1 LKAAAFRWAFFI
13 FAREKDMSEM
23 LQEFVDS
30 GSQRLRV
37 DRAAGV
43 IRGVKLLG
51 LASRNGRRYREE
63 ALVQAVGLY
72 EGAKVNINH
81 PKGHP
86 LSPRD
91 YQDRLGVV
99 RGVQFRSG
107 DGLFGDLHFNPKH
120 ALSEQLVWDAEH
132 APQNVGM
139 SHNVLAR
146 TTRSGDETVVEA
158 ITKVQSIDLVADP
171 ATTSGLYEHSS
182 SQEPRVDS
190 QEPAIGALTPALDS
204 KLLTL
209 DSLTLEEF
217 RLHRP
222 DLIREIENTYEAQLE
237 EANRR
242 LEEVTAREEVSRRR
256 ERIAQLLQENN
267 LPLPPGDS
275 LADSRLVTPHFIE
288 TLMQAADE
296 QIVRRLVEERAELI
310 RTASRWSRSRPS
322 TDRRP
327 RSRDQVGL
335 ASSAGG
341 TAVRNAAEFAAAV
354 RGR

>member
-1 LKAAAFRWAFFI
+1 
-13 FAREKDMSEM
+13 MSEL

-146 TTRSGDETVVEA
+146 VARSGDETVVEA

-171 ATTSGLYEHSS
+171 ATTSGLYEHAAG
-182 SQEPRVDS
+182 QETRVES
-190 QEPAIGALTPALDS
+190 REPEKSFLAPALDT
-204 KLLTL
+204 KLLAL
-209 DSLTLEEF
+209 DSITLEQL
-217 RLHRP
+217 RALRP
-222 DLIREIENTYEAQLE
+222 DLICEIEEAYETQLQE
-237 EANRR
+237 VRTRLDEMVARDEA
-242 LEEVTAREEVSRRR
+242 SRRR
-256 ERIAQLLQENN
+256 ERILQLLQENN
-267 LPLPPGDS
+267 LPLPTNPGV
-275 LADSRLVTPHFIE
+275 AASRLVPAHFIE
-288 TLMQAADE
+288 SLMQAADD
-296 QIVRRLVEERAELI
+296 QAVLRLIEERAELV
-310 RTASRWSRSRPS
+310 RVASHWRDNRHSHG
-322 TDRRP
+322 RRP
-327 RSRDQVGL
+327 RSRDQVGIA
-335 ASSAGG
+335 ASANGMP
-341 TAVRNAAEFAAAV
+341 VRSAAEFAAAV

>member
-1 LKAAAFRWAFFI
+1 
-13 FAREKDMSEM
+13 MSEV

-51 LASRNGRRYREE
+51 LASRNGRRYREA
-63 ALVQAVGLY
+63 ALTAAVGLY

-99 RGVQFRSG
+99 RGVEFRAG
-107 DGLFGDLHFNPKH
+107 EGLFGDLHFNPKH

-146 TTRSGDETVVEA
+146 TSRSGSETVVEA

-171 ATTSGLYEHSS
+171 ATTSGLYEQAERSAEEQQRSS
-182 SQEPRVDS
+182 GVADQSES
-190 QEPAIGALTPALDS
+190 SIATALPHYSTTALA
-204 KLLTL
+204 
-209 DSLTLEEF
+209 SLTLEQL
-217 RLHRP
+217 RRHRP
-222 DLIREIENTYEAQLE
+222 DLLCEVESAYE
-237 EANRR
+237 RR
-242 LEEVTAREEVSRRR
+242 LEQVRAQLDEMIAREQSQRRR
-256 ERIAQLLQENN
+256 QRVLQLLQEHD
-267 LPLPPGDS
+267 LPLPTQDGAAES
-275 LADSRLVTPHFIE
+275 YLVSPQFVE
-288 TLMQAADE
+288 TLMHAADE
-296 QIVRRLVEERAELI
+296 ETVRQLIAERADLM
-310 RTASRWSRSRPS
+310 RSACNWNGGRQAN
-322 TDRRP
+322 RRP
-327 RSRDQVGL
+327 RSRDQVAL
-335 ASSAGG
+335 AQRAMGG
-341 TAVRNAAEFAAAV
+341 HIQGGKDFAAAV
-354 RGR
+354 RGG

>member
-1 LKAAAFRWAFFI
+1 
-13 FAREKDMSEM
+13 MSEL

-30 GSQRLRV
+30 RQQQLRV
-37 DRAAGV
+37 DREAGV

-63 ALVQAVGLY
+63 ALVSAVSLY

-99 RGVQFRSG
+99 RGVQFRAG

-146 TTRSGDETVVEA
+146 TSRSGDETVVEA

-171 ATTSGLYEHSS
+171 ATTDGLYEHTGSQES
-182 SQEPRVDS
+182 RGKSQEPEDD
-190 QEPAIGALTPALDS
+190 GATRDGDIRS
-204 KLLTL
+204 STI
-209 DSLTLEEF
+209 DSLTLEQLRE
-217 RLHRP
+217 RRP
-222 DLIREIENTYEAQLE
+222 DLIAELEQECGAQLE
-237 EANRR
+237 EARNR
-242 LEEVTAREEVSRRR
+242 LDAMLIEDEASRRR
-256 ERIAQLLQENN
+256 ERIEQLLERYD
-267 LPLPPGDS
+267 LPLPSTSATGPTQ
-275 LADSRLVTPHFIE
+275 LVSSQFIE
-288 TLMQAADE
+288 KLMRASDE
-296 QIVRRLVEERAELI
+296 RVQQLIEERAELVRFACEWRAQR
-310 RTASRWSRSRPS
+310 RTR
-322 TDRRP
+322 TNRP
-327 RSRDQVGL
+327 RSRDQL
-335 ASSAGG
+335 ALQQIAEHRRTH
-341 TAVRNAAEFAAAV
+341 TAQEFAAAIL
-354 RGR
+354 R

>member
-1 LKAAAFRWAFFI
+1 
-13 FAREKDMSEM
+13 MSEL

-30 GSQRLRV
+30 RRQTLRV

-51 LASRNGRRYREE
+51 LSSRNGRRYRED
-63 ALVQAVGLY
+63 ALTGAIGLY

-99 RGVQFRSG
+99 RGVEFRAG

-146 TTRSGDETVVEA
+146 TKRSGDETIVEA

-171 ATTSGLYEHSS
+171 ATTDGLYEHTNNAVVPGVEPTASPQPGALRPRRSLDPNHPSS
-182 SQEPRVDS
+182 IPLAEVTLEQLRHERLDLVQEIERAYDS
-190 QEPAIGALTPALDS
+190 QLRDVRNRLDQM
-204 KLLTL
+204 
-209 DSLTLEEF
+209 
-217 RLHRP
+217 
-222 DLIREIENTYEAQLE
+222 I
-237 EANRR
+237 
-242 LEEVTAREEVSRRR
+242 AREQAERRR
-256 ERIAQLLQENN
+256 NRILELLAEYD
-267 LPLPPGDS
+267 LPLPSSDGVLDS
-275 LADSRLVTPHFIE
+275 HLV
-288 TLMQAADE
+288 
-296 QIVRRLVEERAELI
+296 
-310 RTASRWSRSRPS
+310 
-322 TDRRP
+322 
-327 RSRDQVGL
+327 
-335 ASSAGG
+335 
-341 TAVRNAAEFAAAV
+341 
-354 RGR
+354 

>member
-1 LKAAAFRWAFFI
+1 
-13 FAREKDMSEM
+13 MSEL

-30 GSQRLRV
+30 GNQRLRV

-51 LASRNGRRYREE
+51 LMSRNGRRYRED
-63 ALVQAVGLY
+63 ALTSAVALY

-107 DGLFGDLHFNPKH
+107 EGLFGDLHFNPKH

-139 SHNVLAR
+139 SHNVMAR

-171 ATTSGLYEHSS
+171 ATTSGLYEHAGTSAEERQSS
-182 SQEPRVDS
+182 SAAADES
-190 QEPAIGALTPALDS
+190 KPASTTPLPHYITAALA
-204 KLLTL
+204 
-209 DSLTLEEF
+209 SLTLEQLR
-217 RLHRP
+217 RLRP
-222 DLIREIENTYEAQLE
+222 DLICEVENAYEAQLE
-237 EANRR
+237 TVQKQLDEMI
-242 LEEVTAREEVSRRR
+242 ARDEGVRRR
-256 ERIAQLLQENN
+256 ERILQLLEEHD
-267 LPLPPGDS
+267 LPLPTKSGGVDS
-275 LADSRLVTPHFIE
+275 HLVSSQFIE
-288 TLMQAADE
+288 TLMAAADE
-296 QIVRRLVEERAELI
+296 QIVRRLVEERAELV
-310 RTASRWSRSRPS
+310 RAASRWNAQQLPNH
-322 TDRRP
+322 RRP
-327 RSRDQVGL
+327 RSRDQAGL
-335 ASSAGG
+335 SFAANNGS
-341 TAVRNAAEFAAAV
+341 VRSAAEFAAAV
-354 RGR
+354 CGP

>member
-1 LKAAAFRWAFFI
+1 
-13 FAREKDMSEM
+13 
-23 LQEFVDS
+23 
-30 GSQRLRV
+30 
-37 DRAAGV
+37 
-43 IRGVKLLG
+43 
-51 LASRNGRRYREE
+51 
-63 ALVQAVGLY
+63 
-72 EGAKVNINH
+72 
-81 PKGHP
+81 
-86 LSPRD
+86 
-91 YQDRLGVV
+91 
-99 RGVQFRSG
+99 VQFRSG

-171 ATTSGLYEHSS
+171 ATTSGLYEHVKGQEPLKGYPVE
-182 SQEPRVDS
+182 SQEP
-190 QEPAIGALTPALDS
+190 ETGALTPDAGS

-222 DLIREIENTYEAQLE
+222 DLIREIENTYEAQLV

-242 LEEVTAREEVSRRR
+242 LEELAAREEVSRRR
-256 ERIAQLLQENN
+256 ERIVQLLQENN

-322 TDRRP
+322 ADRRP

>member
-1 LKAAAFRWAFFI
+1 MPEL
-13 FAREKDMSEM
+13 

-51 LASRNGRRYREE
+51 LASRNGRRYREH
-63 ALVQAVGLY
+63 ALLEAVGLY

-99 RGVQFRSG
+99 RGVQFRAG

-146 TTRSGDETVVEA
+146 TSRSGQETVVES

-171 ATTSGLYEHSS
+171 ATTSGLYEHAESREPRDN
-182 SQEPRVDS
+182 SQEPEVT
-190 QEPAIGALTPALDS
+190 ATALALDAR
-204 KLLTL
+204 LLTL
-209 DSLTLEEF
+209 DSLTLDQL
-217 RLHRP
+217 RRHRP
-222 DLIREIENTYEAQLE
+222 DLVAELQEAHEAQLE
-237 EANRR
+237 QVRNR
-242 LEEVTAREEVSRRR
+242 LDEMLAQKEMSRRR
-256 ERIAQLLQENN
+256 DRIAQLLEQYH
-267 LPLPPGDS
+267 LPNPSAEDAARSG
-275 LADSRLVTPHFIE
+275 LVSPQFME
-288 TLMQAADE
+288 TLMRATDDE
-296 QIVRRLVEERAELI
+296 SVSRLVEERAALI
-310 RTASRWSRSRPS
+310 RSACEWRYERRGSNGS
-322 TDRRP
+322 RP
-327 RSRDQVGL
+327 RSRQQMEFSFMSDGSPL
-335 ASSAGG
+335 
-341 TAVRNAAEFAAAV
+341 RNAAEFASAI
-354 RGR
+354 RSR